1 MDIKI
6 LASSSKGNCYLVGDG
21 KSRLLLDAG
30 IPFAQIQAGCG
41 FMTGEIAGC
50 LVSHIHDDH
59 SHAVKDLSRRGIKCY
74 GTREMAEAGMP
85 VEPVKTLTI
94 YKTGG
99 FTFQPFEAVHD
110 VECYGYLIQSIETG
124 ERLIYLTD
132 TAGIKYDFDRIDYWL
147 IEANYS
153 LDIIDQN
160 VANGMDRERA
170 NRVINTHMSI
180 EKLKYY
186 FERYPHLDAKEI
198 YLIHLSDD
206 NSDAAAFKEAIE
218 RTTGVPVTIA

>member
-1 MDIKI
+1 M
-6 LASSSKGNCYLVGDG
+6 
-21 KSRLLLDAG
+21 
-30 IPFAQIQAGCG
+30 
-41 FMTGEIAGC
+41 
-50 LVSHIHDDH
+50 
-59 SHAVKDLSRRGIKCY
+59 
-74 GTREMAEAGMP
+74 
-85 VEPVKTLTI
+85 
-94 YKTGG
+94 
-99 FTFQPFEAVHD
+99 
-110 VECYGYLIQSIETG
+110 
-124 ERLIYLTD
+124 
-132 TAGIKYDFDRIDYWL
+132 

-206 NSDAAAFKEAIE
+206 NSDAAAFKETIE

>member
-1 MDIKI
+1 VTD
-6 LASSSKGNCYLVGDG
+6 
-21 KSRLLLDAG
+21 
-30 IPFAQIQAGCG
+30 
-41 FMTGEIAGC
+41 
-50 LVSHIHDDH
+50 
-59 SHAVKDLSRRGIKCY
+59 
-74 GTREMAEAGMP
+74 
-85 VEPVKTLTI
+85 
-94 YKTGG
+94 
-99 FTFQPFEAVHD
+99 
-110 VECYGYLIQSIETG
+110 

-132 TAGIKYDFDRIDYWL
+132 SAGIKYDFDRIDYWL

-153 LDIIDQN
+153 LEILDKN
-160 VANGMDRERA
+160 VENGMDPERA

-206 NSDAAAFKEAIE
+206 NSDAEAFQKAIE